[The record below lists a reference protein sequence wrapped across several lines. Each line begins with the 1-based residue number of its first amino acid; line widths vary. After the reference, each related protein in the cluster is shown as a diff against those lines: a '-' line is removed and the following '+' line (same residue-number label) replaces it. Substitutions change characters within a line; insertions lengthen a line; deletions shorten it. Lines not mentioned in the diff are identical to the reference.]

1 MATNDG
7 SLRSYALSHDLMSM
21 AGAPAV
27 YHCHHFNLFLDQTID
42 DALGNADGR
51 RLRFMAAREAA
62 HDFLRGLF
70 ARRAPSTPAEK
81 IQLASET
88 IAAMGHGRLAIS
100 ADANGGTAVG
110 EFLHYGYAWAQ
121 KYGHRVRC
129 RFPQDAFAAGVAA
142 AALEVT
148 FDLPPCVEATETSC
162 VAMKAPQC
170 EFSLVRGAPAPRQA
184 SLLASDVLRFAKQ
197 AFDGQDEQQIAT
209 IAKGLRDFT
218 AGVAGDQRG
227 LVQAFGVFVTMH
239 LACYY
244 NRISYGAVA
253 ELEKRAPSS
262 VPVLE
267 SLLRESGHVCVFN
280 TFGGILLSPEW
291 EGMVGRPKTPRD
303 VVVGALAIAR
313 ALGFGHW
320 TLEHFAPNERLVVR
334 APATYESVYYLARH
348 GQAPRPNE
356 YFLQGAVLAI
366 AQLAHR
372 VKWNE
377 KVELTQEFYDS
388 LFRGA
393 MPWKAEQVRATTM
406 GDAHSE
412 VVVSRTA

>member
-1 MATNDG
+1 MPTNDG
-7 SLRSYALSHDLMSM
+7 SLRNYALSHDLMSM

-42 DALGNADGR
+42 DALGNTDGR
-51 RLRFMAAREAA
+51 KLRFAAAREAS

-70 ARRAPSTPAEK
+70 ARLRPTTPAEK
-81 IQLASET
+81 IQLATET
-88 IAAMGHGRLAIS
+88 IAKMGHGRLSIS

-110 EFLHYGYAWAQ
+110 EFLHYGYGWAQ

-129 RFPQDAFAAGVAA
+129 RTPQDAFAAGFAA

-148 FDLPPCVEATETSC
+148 FDLPPSVEAAETQC
-162 VAMKAPQC
+162 VAMRAPQC
-170 EFSLVRGAPAPRQA
+170 QFSLTKGAPAPRQT
-184 SLLASDVLRFAKQ
+184 SLLASDVLRFARP

-218 AGVAGDQRG
+218 GQVGGDERG

-244 NRISYGAVA
+244 NRIAYGALG
-253 ELEKRAPSS
+253 ELEKRAPTS

-291 EGMVGRPKTPRD
+291 EGMVGRPKTPRE

-320 TLEHFAPNERLVVR
+320 TLEDFAPNERLVVR
-334 APATYESVYYLARH
+334 APATYESVYFLARH
-348 GQAPRPNE
+348 GKAARPNE

-388 LFRGA
+388 LFHGVV
-393 MPWKAEQVRATTM
+393 PWKAEQSKATTL
-406 GDAHSE
+406 GHEYSE
-412 VVVSRTA
+412 VVVTKVA